1 MLEIKTSIEKI
12 NLLTADSTQLKNM
25 LMDYSYVLL
34 IKTDKVELVLPSSDI
49 DLGNVKELRAFDEN
63 KELHL
68 VKQGSSFTGRVRIDN
83 QGESCE
89 IYDELQLMWGKS
101 INCENGI
108 TELYED
114 RGIKIQLP
122 VEVCENQRVAVKIRS
137 YISSEKFEF
146 VDFRIAGIENNLGE
160 AEEYGKR

>member
-101 INCENGI
+101 INCENGM

-114 RGIKIQLP
+114 RGIRIQLP
-122 VEVCENQRVAVKIRS
+122 VEIRENQRVAVKIRS
-137 YISSEKFEF
+137 YISSERFEF

-160 AEEYGKR
+160 VEEYGKR